1 MVKLGSNA
9 YLVIHIIEVINASR
23 RIAVGAFLRSCKS
36 ATDTISP
43 TAFSSTITARVVCVR

>member
-43 TAFSSTITARVVCVR
+43 TAFSSSITARVVCVR